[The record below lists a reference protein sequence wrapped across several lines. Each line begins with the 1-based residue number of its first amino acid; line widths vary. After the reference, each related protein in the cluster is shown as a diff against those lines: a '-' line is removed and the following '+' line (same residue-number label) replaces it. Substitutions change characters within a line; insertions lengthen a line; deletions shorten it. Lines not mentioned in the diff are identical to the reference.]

1 VARGKH
7 HRPDRFRRCG
17 PLHDGDAVA
26 ELSGAAQIVGDEE
39 ERQVEAL
46 AQIAEKVED
55 LRLNR
60 DVQRRNR
67 LVGDDQLG
75 IEAERAGDADVQRL
89 PAGKPSL
96 PSTENGM
103 ILSYRLIY

>member
-1 VARGKH
+1 VLWREENII
-7 HRPDRFRRCG
+7 DRTDFDDAA

-26 ELSGAAQIVGDEE
+26 ELSGAAQIVGEEE

-55 LRLNR
+55 LRLTR
-60 DVQRRNR
+60 DVERRNR

-75 IEAERAGDADVQRL
+75 IEAERAGDAAAL
-89 PAGKPSL
+89 AL
-96 PSTENGM
+96 AA
-103 ILSYRLIY
+103 